1 MADISA
7 KDVAALRK
15 ETGAGMMDCKRAL
28 EENDGDFEAAK
39 KWLREKGLSSAA
51 KRQDRDATEGAVEVA
66 TSTGAGAIAEITC
79 ETDFVAKG
87 DDVRDTLLHV
97 VASVLA
103 DGEDGLAD
111 RPFAGDTINGHIKGL
126 AGKLGENI
134 GLGRTARFET
144 TTGIIDGYKH
154 IQADRGVIGVLVQL
168 EGVDPSDDRAVEVA
182 HDIALHIASAAPRY
196 LRRDDVPESVVA
208 AEREV
213 LETLTRN
220 EGKPEQAI
228 PKIVEGRIGGF
239 FKDIVLLEQG
249 YVREP
254 KTTIAALLATLGP
267 DAHVAAFRR
276 IKVGE
281 A

>member
-1 MADISA
+1 
-7 KDVAALRK
+7 
-15 ETGAGMMDCKRAL
+15 
-28 EENDGDFEAAK
+28 
-39 KWLREKGLSSAA
+39 
-51 KRQDRDATEGAVEVA
+51 
-66 TSTGAGAIAEITC
+66 
-79 ETDFVAKG
+79 
-87 DDVRDTLLHV
+87 
-97 VASVLA
+97 
-103 DGEDGLAD
+103 
-111 RPFAGDTINGHIKGL
+111 
-126 AGKLGENI
+126 
-134 GLGRTARFET
+134 
-144 TTGIIDGYKH
+144 
-154 IQADRGVIGVLVQL
+154 VQL

-196 LRRDDVPESVVA
+196 LRREDVPESVVA

-228 PKIVEGRIGGF
+228 PKIVESRIGGF

-254 KTTIAALLATLGP
+254 KTTIAALLATLGA
-267 DAHVAAFRR
+267 DARVEAFRR